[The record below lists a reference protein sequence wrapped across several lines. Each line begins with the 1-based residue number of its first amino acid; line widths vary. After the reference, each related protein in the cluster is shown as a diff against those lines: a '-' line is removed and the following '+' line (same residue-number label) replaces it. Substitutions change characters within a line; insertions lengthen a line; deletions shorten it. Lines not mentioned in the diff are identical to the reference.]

1 MPAIVALAAIYMSMV
16 FRIVG
21 PDSSHLGLSWA
32 SSHLGLVWV
41 VDECIRILQIRFAD
55 WIRILLQL
63 LVVGLIFLVG
73 IILFSSRFMSLLVVI
88 GSGRSLVKF
97 PFFLFSDLLK
107 LITTGT
113 IAGFFITF
121 TYVGG
126 QRTLLCL
133 EVLAMFLEGRIC
145 FRLVDGCK

>member
-21 PDSSHLGLSWA
+21 PDSSHLGL
-32 SSHLGLVWV
+32 VWV
-41 VDECIRILQIRFAD
+41 VDECIRILQIRFAG

-63 LVVGLIFLVG
+63 LKILVVGLIF
-73 IILFSSRFMSLLVVI
+73 LVVI

>member
-63 LVVGLIFLVG
+63 LKILVVGLIF
-73 IILFSSRFMSLLVVI
+73 LVVI